1 MSPTFLE
8 RDLEIQ
14 DETVATWLNH
24 PEMDGRPLNRWTPS
38 QFLQMCELGIFD
50 EAEVELI
57 QGVIVHKMTRNSLH
71 DVAIHLVADELLGLL
86 PRGWVIRYQAA
97 VIAGRSSLEPDLAVV
112 RGPHTMYLN
121 RHPVAADAGLIVEIA
136 DSSVARD
143 RLKASEYCRAGVD
156 EYWIVNLAQRQLEV
170 FSDPDEVTG
179 QFQQQLVLKGTD
191 TRELHL
197 KGELCGRFTCQRLLP
212 PERLSS
218 S

>member
-1 MSPTFLE
+1 MSPTLLE
-8 RDLEIQ
+8 PDLEVQ
-14 DETVATWLNH
+14 DATAAAWLNH
-24 PEMDGRPLNRWTPS
+24 PEVDGRPLNRWTPS

-57 QGVIVHKMTRNSLH
+57 RGVIVHKMTRNSLH
-71 DVAIHLVADELLGLL
+71 DAALHLVADELMLLL

-121 RHPVAADAGLIVEIA
+121 RHPMAADAGLIIEIA

-156 EYWIVNLAQRQLEV
+156 EYWIVNLAQRHLEV
-170 FSDPDEVTG
+170 YCDPDEVSG
-179 QFQQQLVLKGTD
+179 QFQQHVLKGMD

-212 PERLSS
+212 PERLSRS
-218 S
+218 